1 VNSDLKFDD
10 RAFRKALLAFA
21 AGSRKSNEEV
31 IKNQARLFVNDVI
44 LITPPN
50 QNYKQQRKL
59 GEKAIAADIKKIMR
73 GARSGTKSA
82 ITDPAQLHKKY
93 RGRDGRVR
101 TTLPFGQ
108 KFRVVDLQG
117 YIKSVI
123 ARVGIL
129 ASGWN
134 AAGKK
139 LGCKLPDWAARHGT
153 GGGRISIRFSLTQ
166 CRITIT
172 NAVKFAG
179 GVKGLTRRV
188 QAALDKRAG
197 AMDRQL
203 KNQQERAAKAA
214 GFRR

>member
-1 VNSDLKFDD
+1 MSADLKIDD
-10 RAFRKALLAFA
+10 KAFVKSLKAFA
-21 AGSRKSNEEV
+21 AGSRKSNQDV

-59 GEKAIAADIKKIMR
+59 GERAITGDIKKIMR

-82 ITDPAQLHKKY
+82 ITDPAKLHKKY
-93 RGRDGRVR
+93 RGRDGRVH

-108 KFRVVDLQG
+108 KFRVVDLQA
-117 YIKSVI
+117 YINSVI

-134 AAGKK
+134 AAAKK
-139 LGCKLPDWAARHGT
+139 LGCKVPDWAARHGT
-153 GGGRISIRFSLTQ
+153 GGGRISMSFTLAQ
-166 CRITIT
+166 CKITIT
-172 NAVKFAG
+172 NAIRFAG
-179 GVKGLTRRV
+179 GVKDLTRRV

>member
-1 VNSDLKFDD
+1 MSADLKIDD
-10 RAFRKALLAFA
+10 KAFVKALKAFA
-21 AGSRKSNEEV
+21 AGSRKSNEAV

-59 GEKAIAADIKKIMR
+59 GEKAIAGDIKKIMR

-82 ITDPAQLHKKY
+82 IADPAKLHKKY
-93 RGRDGRVR
+93 RGRDGRVSI
-101 TTLPFGQ
+101 TLQ
-108 KFRVVDLQG
+108 YAEKFRVVDLQA
-117 YIKSVI
+117 YIKSVV

-129 ASGWN
+129 ASGWI
-134 AAGKK
+134 AAGKQ
-139 LGCKLPDWAARHGT
+139 LGCKVPDWAARHGT
-153 GGGRISIRFSLTQ
+153 GGGRISMSFTLAQ
-166 CRITIT
+166 CKITIT
-172 NAVKFAG
+172 NAIRFVGEVKD
-179 GVKGLTRRV
+179 LTRRV

>member
-1 VNSDLKFDD
+1 MSADLKIDD
-10 RAFRKALLAFA
+10 KAFVKAIKAFA
-21 AGSRKSNEEV
+21 AGSRKSNEAV
-31 IKNQARLFVNDVI
+31 IKDQARLFVNDVI

-50 QNYKQQRKL
+50 QDYKQRRTL
-59 GEKAIAADIKKIMR
+59 GERAITADIKKIMR
-73 GARSGTKSA
+73 GARNGTKSA
-82 ITDPAQLHKKY
+82 ISDPAQMHKKY
-93 RGRDGRVR
+93 RGRDGRVY
-101 TTLPFGQ
+101 TTLPFGE
-108 KFRVVDLQG
+108 KFRVVDLQA

-129 ASGWN
+129 ASGWV
-134 AAGKK
+134 AAGEK
-139 LGCKLPDWAARHGT
+139 LGSKIPDWARRHGSS
-153 GGGRISIRFSLTQ
+153 GGRIKMTFSLTE

-172 NAVKFAG
+172 NAIRFAG
-179 GVKGLTRRV
+179 GVKDLTRRV